1 MIRRRGI
8 LLVGLLVLAGC
19 AARGRDDLTGSWRAV
34 IESPGGELPFELRI
48 EPPGSA
54 VPAIARN
61 GQEEAPFTS
70 VDRAGDEV
78 RLRIDGYD
86 SEIVARLDRD
96 GHTLTG
102 HWSRTSLEGVSAL
115 PFHATRGF
123 PYRFVPLSG
132 SGEEGPGTSVAGAW
146 AVTFVDASG
155 RDPAR
160 AEFRQE
166 GSQVTGTFL
175 TSAGDYRYL
184 EGDIQD
190 DRLRLS
196 CFDGGHVFLFDAILE
211 PDGRLTGDFWS
222 RDVYHATWSAR
233 RLEDP
238 GAPDGMPDPGTLVQL
253 RNDDGRLSFTF
264 PDLAGVPVSLSD
276 ERFRGRVV
284 VVNLFGSWCPN
295 CNDEAPVLVD
305 WYRRFGDRG
314 LEVVGLAF
322 ELTGDPV
329 RDGAFVRKFARR
341 HGVEY
346 PLLLAGVAD
355 KERAAAS
362 LPDLTGVAAFPTT
375 IFVGRD
381 GRVRHIHTGF
391 EGPGTG
397 EHHRQLVREMEA
409 RIENLLSEA
418 APARAV
424 R

>member
-1 MIRRRGI
+1 VGF
-8 LLVGLLVLAGC
+8 LLLAGC
-19 AARGRDDLTGSWRAV
+19 TGRGREDLTGSWRAV
-34 IESPGGELPFELRI
+34 LESPGGELPFELRI
-48 EPPGSA
+48 APPGSTA
-54 VPAIARN
+54 PAIARN
-61 GQEEAPFTS
+61 GPEEVPFTT

-96 GHTLTG
+96 GEAMAG
-102 HWSRTSLEGVSAL
+102 HWRRTSLEGVSEL

-123 PYRFVPLSG
+123 PYRFPPPPAAP
-132 SGEEGPGTSVAGAW
+132 EKRPGTSVAGSW
-146 AVTFVDASG
+146 AVTFVDHTG

-166 GSQVTGTFL
+166 GAQVTGTFL

-184 EGDIQD
+184 EGDFRG

-196 CFDGGHVFLFDAILE
+196 CFDGGHVFLFDARLDR
-211 PDGRLTGDFWS
+211 DGRLAGDFWS
-222 RDVYHATWSAR
+222 RDVYHAAWTAR
-233 RLEDP
+233 RLEGPDAPDGRPDP
-238 GAPDGMPDPGTLVQL
+238 GALVQV
-253 RNDDGRLSFTF
+253 RNDEGRLSFTF
-264 PDLAGVPVSLSD
+264 PDLDGVPVSLAD
-276 ERFRGRVV
+276 ERFRGHVV

-305 WYRRFGDRG
+305 WYRRFRDRG

-322 ELTGDPV
+322 ELTGKPA
-329 RDGAFVRKFARR
+329 RDGAFVRKFAQR

-346 PLLLAGVAD
+346 PLLLAGIAD
-355 KERAAAS
+355 KDRAAAS

-397 EHHRQLVREMEA
+397 AHHRQLVREMEA
-409 RIENLLSEA
+409 RIEDLLSEA
-418 APARAV
+418 APPPATR
-424 R
+424 